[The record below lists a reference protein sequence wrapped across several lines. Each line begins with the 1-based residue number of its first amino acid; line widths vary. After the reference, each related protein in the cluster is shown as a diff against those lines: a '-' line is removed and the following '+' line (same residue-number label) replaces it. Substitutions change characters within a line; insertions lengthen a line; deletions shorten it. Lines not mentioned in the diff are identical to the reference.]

1 MAYTDID
8 NPELYFQAKNYT
20 GNASTNAITL
30 DGSENMQPDM
40 VWLKSRSFSQ
50 NHELYDSVRGATKRL
65 YPNGTYVE
73 DTNSTGVTAFN
84 SDGFTLGSSNAI
96 NKSGE
101 TFASWNWLAGGSA
114 SSNSSGD
121 ITSSVSANQTAGF
134 SIVSYTGNDVN
145 GETIGHGLSKAPEL
159 VIIKAREGSYT
170 SQGWGVIGSVLSS
183 TTALKLDSTAAT
195 VSAAGVTTNTL
206 PTATVF
212 TVADN
217 YNHSGSGHIAY
228 CFHSVDGF
236 SNCTSYI
243 GNNNADGTFVYLGFR
258 PAWILLK
265 NSTDSN
271 TSWVLFDNKRST
283 VNPVDDSLSPD
294 TGYAEEEDY
303 DVDFLSNAAEDLVED
318 PDGEFF
324 LKIVEAGDGNR
335 HPRRDLRHRVQSDGR
350 HSLRPARS
358 EGPP

>member
-134 SIVSYTGNDVN
+134 SIVSYTGNGSD
-145 GETIGHGLSKAPEL
+145 GATFGHGLGTTPAM
-159 VIIKAREGSYT
+159 VIQKRRSGSTASWVVWHKSIHDT
-170 SQGWGVIGSVLSS
+170 SSNDKVIFLNLTAASASGASDAVGGVSS
-183 TTALKLDSTAAT
+183 TLI
-195 VSAAGVTTNTL
+195 TTKGTGAVN
-206 PTATVF
+206 P
-212 TVADN
+212 
-217 YNHSGSGHIAY
+217 SGDTCIAY
-228 CFHSVDGF
+228 CFAEKKGYSKFG
-236 SNCTSYI
+236 SYT
-243 GNNNADGTFVYLGFR
+243 GNGNADGTFIYTGFK
-258 PAWILLK
+258 PAFVMLK
-265 NSTDSN
+265 RTNNTAHWQMQDS
-271 TSWVLFDNKRST
+271 KRIGF
-283 VNPVDDSLSPD
+283 NPENERL
-294 TGYAEEEDY
+294 YASDAAAEQTINFIDL
-303 DVDFLSNAAEDLVED
+303 LSNGFKCITTDAGANGSGDNFIFMAFAESPFVTSTGI
-318 PDGEFF
+318 PTT
-324 LKIVEAGDGNR
+324 
-335 HPRRDLRHRVQSDGR
+335 
-350 HSLRPARS
+350 AR
-358 EGPP
+358 